1 MFMSDGSSARNL
13 CFLLWREKEPRHDW
27 ANKLAAWVGCD
38 WLRAERLLR
47 GEEPLR
53 QEELQSIVRYL
64 NLTDDDVM
72 AIRETDLLTQSGI
85 SIYEENLKYLL
96 RLVKELKK
104 GRKQEFAQVIG
115 VGVTTVSRWASGK
128 FLPDSDKALRICKF
142 FRPYSYTDLK
152 EDPLFLSPTPV
163 DVVEQ
168 RAWLE
173 GKVRGMS
180 DQTLQQLFPA
190 LERLLQDP

>member
-1 MFMSDGSSARNL
+1 MSDGSSARNL

-27 ANKLAAWVGCD
+27 ANKFAEWVGCD
-38 WLRAERLLR
+38 GLRAERLLR

-53 QEELQSIVRYL
+53 QDELQAIVRCL

-72 AIRETDLLTQSGI
+72 AIRETDLLAQSGI

-104 GRKQEFAQVIG
+104 GRKQEFAQAISVD
-115 VGVTTVSRWASGK
+115 VTTVSRWASGK
-128 FLPDSDKALRICKF
+128 FLPDCDKAQRICKF

-152 EDPLFLSPTPV
+152 EEALFLSASPV
-163 DVVEQ
+163 DVMEQ

-173 GKVRGMS
+173 GRVREIS
-180 DQTLQQLFPA
+180 DRTIQQLFPA
-190 LERLLQDP
+190 LERLLKDL